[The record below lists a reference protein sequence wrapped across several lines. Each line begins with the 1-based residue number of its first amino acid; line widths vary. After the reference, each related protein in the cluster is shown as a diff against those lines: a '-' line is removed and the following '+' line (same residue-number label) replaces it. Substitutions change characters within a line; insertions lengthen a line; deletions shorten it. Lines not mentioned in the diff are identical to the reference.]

1 MPSTATSWTC
11 LTSAELVCDSGRP
24 VTGSLIPMEVK
35 AAIERRLR
43 EEEALRRIEGE
54 RERLKSIRE
63 KAEREWQAALLPE
76 LLQ

>member
-1 MPSTATSWTC
+1 
-11 LTSAELVCDSGRP
+11 
-24 VTGSLIPMEVK
+24 MEVK

-63 KAEREWQAALLPE
+63 KAFEMSLTKHSNPDAHNDAPQVGQPACRLDQH
-76 LLQ
+76 